1 LSWVL
6 AALGFMILIV
16 LHELGHFTAAKLVG
30 MRVEKFALFFGPP
43 IWKKQVGETE
53 YSIRTI
59 PAGGYVKITGMNPSE
74 ELSDE
79 VRTRAYYGQPVWKRI
94 VVIMAGPTVNLLI
107 GLVLLVIYIGA
118 IGIHKGNEVGDVSKG
133 FPAQGVLH
141 PHDLLI
147 AVDGHDG
154 SVANLTKQVA
164 SHTCVFHL
172 EVEGCK
178 AAEPAKLTIERGG
191 KRMTILMRPI
201 WDATQKP
208 PRMRL
213 GFSYNF
219 NGGPHE
225 TLPPG
230 QALER
235 SFTTFWNITKA
246 TVSIPAK
253 ILDSK
258 QRKQINGI
266 VGSYE
271 TTRQTILADSGDVV
285 LIMAIISLSLAIVNL
300 FPFLPL
306 DGGHI
311 FWAVVEKVRRRPVA
325 FSVMERSGLIGFALV
340 LMLFAI
346 GLTND
351 IGQLSNGGFS
361 PK

>member
-16 LHELGHFTAAKLVG
+16 AHEAGHFTAAKLVG
-30 MRVEKFALFFGPP
+30 MRVEKFALFFGPA
-43 IWKKQVGETE
+43 IWKKRVGETE

-94 VVIMAGPTVNLLI
+94 VVISAGPAVNIVIGFLLLVLYVSVI
-107 GLVLLVIYIGA
+107 GL
-118 IGIHKGNEVGDVSKG
+118 HKGNEVGDIAKSL
-133 FPAQGVLH
+133 PAQGVLH
-141 PHDLLI
+141 PGDLLV
-147 AVDGHDG
+147 AVDGHGG
-154 SVANLTKQVA
+154 SVDKLSNQINT
-164 SHTCVFHL
+164 HTCQQQPPTDH
-172 EVEGCK
+172 CP
-178 AAEPAKLTIERGG
+178 ATTAAKLTIVRDG
-191 KRMTILMRPI
+191 KRMNISMTPV
-201 WDATQKP
+201 WDASQKP
-208 PRMRL
+208 PKMRL
-213 GFSYNF
+213 GFAYNF

-225 TLPPG
+225 TLPLDRAIG
-230 QALER
+230 RAG
-235 SFTTFWNITKA
+235 SAFWNITKQTA
-246 TVSIPAK
+246 SIPAK
-253 ILDSK
+253 ILDPK

-271 TTRQTILADSGDVV
+271 TTRQTIIADAGDVI
-285 LIMAIISLSLAIVNL
+285 LIMAIISMSLAIVNL

-311 FWAVVEKVRRRPVA
+311 FWAVVEKIRRRPVA
-325 FSVMERSGLIGFALV
+325 YSTMERSGIIGFALV

-351 IGQLSNGGFS
+351 IGVLSNGGFK
-361 PK
+361 PR